1 MQTKHWLYMNFLQ
14 QSFMLGECEMISR
27 DSAIYEVVNLW
38 LNDIQLV
45 DYWWLCAG
53 KIFWKYSTFLLQ
65 EKEIQAIA
73 DETLFEVRQKL
84 TEARR
89 CLSLLNNMRK
99 LRNLRKEKASRKGLK
114 QRDFHVVL
122 RCCEIYLA
130 VRVIWNRWNKRECFE
145 LRVFYCLLRSLIFI
159 CYKIYGL

>member
-1 MQTKHWLYMNFLQ
+1 MQTKHGIYMNFLQ
-14 QSFMLGECEMISR
+14 KSFMLGTCEMISR
-27 DSAIYEVVNLW
+27 EILLFIEVVNLW
-38 LNDIQLV
+38 LNGIFHLV
-45 DYWWLCAG
+45 GHLWLYAG
-53 KIFWKYSTFLLQ
+53 KIFWKNSAFVLQ

-114 QRDFHVVL
+114 QRDFHIVL
-122 RCCEIYLA
+122 HCCGICLA
-130 VRVIWNRWNKRECFE
+130 VHVIWKRWNKRD
-145 LRVFYCLLRSLIFI
+145 CLLRSLIFI
-159 CYKIYGL
+159 CYKIYGF